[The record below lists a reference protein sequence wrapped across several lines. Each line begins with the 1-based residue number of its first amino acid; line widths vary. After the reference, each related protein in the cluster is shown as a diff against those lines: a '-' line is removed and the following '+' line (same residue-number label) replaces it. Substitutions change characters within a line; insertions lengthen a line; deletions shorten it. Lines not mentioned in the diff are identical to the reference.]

1 MVSDGKTFDLMKRHV
16 NSSQYGYKCEC
27 ILVKILLEISR
38 EDSLGV
44 GTAVDESLSTPVKNT
59 LKRVV
64 RYLTAKVVKTSLIIS
79 LDLGWVHFQ
88 LQHMR

>member
-44 GTAVDESLSTPVKNT
+44 GTTVDESLSTPVKNT
-59 LKRVV
+59 SKRVV
-64 RYLTAKVVKTSLIIS
+64 RYLTAQVAKTSLIIS